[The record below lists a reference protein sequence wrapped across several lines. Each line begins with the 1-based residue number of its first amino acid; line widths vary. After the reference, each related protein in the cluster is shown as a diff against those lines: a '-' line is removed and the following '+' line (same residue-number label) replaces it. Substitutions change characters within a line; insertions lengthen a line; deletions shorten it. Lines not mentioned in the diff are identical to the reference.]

1 MNDEAVQC
9 TKCGAEM
16 FLGAH
21 FCMRCGARL
30 SGALPDVEL
39 DFHDSL
45 AERVEKKQSSSQLRT
60 ADQASVPLPPLSL
73 VADFGPSWPTQSSDL
88 GSGPRPSARPSAV
101 PFMEALPAR
110 GADPGAVC
118 ESPDETAATPRTMS
132 EALAR
137 IGRVPD
143 FSIDDIDDIDDGFAS
158 LQDGAAKK
166 AEFAASEAAAA
177 ALAAGRSAH
186 HRALDGLTR
195 QLGEQTRAFEAS
207 RRGWSREDQEN
218 KRCMQRKREETLAR
232 VMIELAELGE
242 LPLIAQLEKLP
253 FERKLAEL
261 ERFLDPVQSD
271 RLRFSQASGG
281 Q

>member
-39 DFHDSL
+39 DFHDPL
-45 AERVEKKQSSSQLRT
+45 AEHVENEPSSSKLRT
-60 ADQASVPLPPLSL
+60 TDQASLPLPPLSL
-73 VADFGPSWPTQSSDL
+73 VADFGASWPAQSSSDL
-88 GSGPRPSARPSAV
+88 GSGPRSSARPSAV
-101 PFMEALPAR
+101 AFMEALPAR
-110 GADPGAVC
+110 SADAGTVC
-118 ESPDETAATPRTMS
+118 EGPDEASATPRTMS

-143 FSIDDIDDIDDGFAS
+143 FSIDDIDDGFAS

-166 AEFAASEAAAA
+166 PELAPSAAADA
-177 ALAAGRSAH
+177 ALAAGRSAQ

-195 QLGEQTRAFEAS
+195 QLGEQHQAFEAS

-218 KRCMQRKREETLAR
+218 KRRFQRKREETLAR
-232 VMIELAELGE
+232 VIIELAELGE

>member
-9 TKCGAEM
+9 PKCEAEM

-30 SGALPDVEL
+30 SGALPEVEL
-39 DFHDSL
+39 DFGDAL
-45 AERVEKKQSSSQLRT
+45 AERVENEQSSSELRT
-60 ADQASVPLPPLSL
+60 AEHLASLPLPPLSL
-73 VADFGPSWPTQSSDL
+73 AADFAASWPTQSSSDL
-88 GSGPRPSARPSAV
+88 GSGPRASSRPSAV
-101 PFMEALPAR
+101 PFMEVLPAR
-110 GADPGAVC
+110 SAGAGAPC
-118 ESPDETAATPRTMS
+118 ESSDEASATPGTMS

-137 IGRVPD
+137 ISRLPN
-143 FSIDDIDDIDDGFAS
+143 FSIDDIDDGFAS
-158 LQDGAAKK
+158 LQDGAAEKP
-166 AEFAASEAAAA
+166 EFAASEAEAS
-177 ALAAGRSAH
+177 ALDAGRSAH
-186 HRALDGLTR
+186 RRALDALTR
-195 QLGEQTRAFEAS
+195 QLGEQNQAFEAS

-218 KRCMQRKREETLAR
+218 KRRIQRKREETLAL
-232 VMIELAELGE
+232 VNSELNELGE

-261 ERFLDPVQSD
+261 ERFLDPAQSE